1 MCRWF
6 SKASDSPRVFMREWC
21 PQLVPVSHG
30 FEPLLKSQQS
40 TRTGRSP
47 QATLDKPSIDTSPLR
62 SGFHSSRNSGAEP
75 GDSPWVGTRV
85 LLWIYLLNATSSMS
99 QAKLARLP
107 YEGDSSMSVVKSRKV
122 FCAKS
127 TTSPPCFCTMHARS
141 LGGTICVDAFVYQSG
156 GLLLCLVKPVA
167 V

>member
-1 MCRWF
+1 
-6 SKASDSPRVFMREWC
+6 MREWC

-85 LLWIYLLNATSSMS
+85 LWWIGKNSGTVPELYAYFAMDLLAECHE
-99 QAKLARLP
+99 Q
-107 YEGDSSMSVVKSRKV
+107 
-122 FCAKS
+122 
-127 TTSPPCFCTMHARS
+127 H
-141 LGGTICVDAFVYQSG
+141 
-156 GLLLCLVKPVA
+156 VA
-167 V
+167 S

>member
-1 MCRWF
+1 
-6 SKASDSPRVFMREWC
+6 MREWC

-85 LLWIYLLNATSSMS
+85 LWWINLGKTRG
-99 QAKLARLP
+99 Q
-107 YEGDSSMSVVKSRKV
+107 
-122 FCAKS
+122 
-127 TTSPPCFCTMHARS
+127 S
-141 LGGTICVDAFVYQSG
+141 LGICMGFPSDLLAECREQQVTIQTRSTALRVRFIVGDREITKGF
-156 GLLLCLVKPVA
+156 LCQIHHLPPLFLHNACSVPRRNDLC
-167 V
+167 